1 MNKIVTSLALITS
14 LSISLCAQEEHT
26 HKSDFY
32 IATKAL
38 MTLGDTVEHG
48 EATLDGSSGYGL
60 GVDFGYKIGKG
71 FAVEVDATYAKND
84 VTERD
89 VNEHG
94 HEHVI
99 TASGLYVTT
108 SLDLVY
114 AYPLTHQLEI
124 FIKGGYEYEIE
135 KISDLDI
142 DTSDTGFIYAAGLEY
157 ELNENLSLLGEYEAT
172 TIEGPRGNSIFAG
185 VVYHF

>member
-1 MNKIVTSLALITS
+1 MKKIILSLALLTS
-14 LSISLCAQEEHT
+14 LTSSLCAQEEHT
-26 HKSDFY
+26 SKSGFY

-38 MTLGDTVEHG
+38 MTLGDKVKHG
-48 EATLDGSSGYGL
+48 DATLDGSTGYGI
-60 GVDFGYKIGKG
+60 GIDFGYKIGKG
-71 FAVEVDATYAKND
+71 FAVEVDATYVEND
-84 VTERD
+84 VTEK
-89 VNEHG
+89 NEHG
-94 HEHVI
+94 HEI
-99 TASGLYVTT
+99 TVTGSYITT

-114 AYPLTHQLEI
+114 AYPLTHELEI

-142 DTSDTGFIYAAGLEY
+142 DTSDTGFIYALGLEY
-157 ELNENLSLLGEYEAT
+157 ELNEDLSLLGEYEAT